1 MLVEAAK
8 EPENRLEKHSPLIF
22 GVQKYSFVVIQQGF
36 YVLTYANQKPQKTI
50 NNSHSKPQQPH
61 YKGVTGISRRQFVD
75 TFFYSEHTKIDVPY
89 RLKCVTYV
97 RNRASE
103 CPKTAFATYRN
114 CPKSVLNMIS
124 EQAQEASYIYKKRNT
139 NVQEERAE
147 SYLKRKETQLKE
159 GRGYGKGCPQG
170 DWKAVTSYL
179 PIQTSGFNLA
189 VSLRSWKWRTQL
201 PSPSSFTVPRISR
214 ALTFCPLATMTEER
228 LQ

>member
-1 MLVEAAK
+1 MRYRNNAK
-8 EPENRLEKHSPLIF
+8 AI
-22 GVQKYSFVVIQQGF
+22 
-36 YVLTYANQKPQKTI
+36 
-50 NNSHSKPQQPH
+50 
-61 YKGVTGISRRQFVD
+61 RRYI
-75 TFFYSEHTKIDVPY
+75 FYSEHTKIDVPY
-89 RLKCVTYV
+89 RLKYVTYV

-103 CPKTAFATYRN
+103 CPKTAFATYWN

-124 EQAQEASYIYKKRNT
+124 EQAQEASYIYKRRNT

-147 SYLKRKETQLKE
+147 SYQKRKETQLKE
-159 GRGYGKGCPQG
+159 GRGCGKGCPQG

>member
-36 YVLTYANQKPQKTI
+36 YVLTYANQKPQKPLTI
-50 NNSHSKPQQPH
+50 PIANHNNHTIKVLQEYREGNSSIH
-61 YKGVTGISRRQFVD
+61 
-75 TFFYSEHTKIDVPY
+75 FFYSEHTKIDVPY

-124 EQAQEASYIYKKRNT
+124 EQAQEASYIYKRRNT

-147 SYLKRKETQLKE
+147 SYQKRKETQLKE
-159 GRGYGKGCPQG
+159 GRGCGKGCRQG

>member
-1 MLVEAAK
+1 MRYRNNAK
-8 EPENRLEKHSPLIF
+8 AIRRYIFLLRTHKNRCP
-22 GVQKYSFVVIQQGF
+22 IQAKVCYIRTKSGF
-36 YVLTYANQKPQKTI
+36 RMPQ
-50 NNSHSKPQQPH
+50 
-61 YKGVTGISRRQFVD
+61 
-75 TFFYSEHTKIDVPY
+75 
-89 RLKCVTYV
+89 
-97 RNRASE
+97 
-103 CPKTAFATYRN
+103 TAFATYRN

-124 EQAQEASYIYKKRNT
+124 EQAQEASYIYKRRNT

-147 SYLKRKETQLKE
+147 SYQKRKETQLKE
-159 GRGYGKGCPQG
+159 GRGCGKGCPQG